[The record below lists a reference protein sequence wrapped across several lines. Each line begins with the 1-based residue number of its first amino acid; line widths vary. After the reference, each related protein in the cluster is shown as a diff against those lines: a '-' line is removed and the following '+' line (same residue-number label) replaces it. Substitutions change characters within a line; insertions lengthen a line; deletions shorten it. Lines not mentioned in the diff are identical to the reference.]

1 MFIDWNHDYILGV
14 ARIDEQHRSLIDQ
27 LNALY
32 RSIGPR
38 PDPVQLRKM
47 LRGFN
52 HYAEEHFNTEEVLAR
67 RHGVPAIELAAH
79 TAEHREYSARMTGFC
94 ELLDRDDPHVSI
106 LLLAFLHDW
115 WVNHILM
122 VDRVL
127 CQDLRRKG
135 VAE

>member
-1 MFIDWNHDYILGV
+1 MFIDWSDDYVLGV
-14 ARIDEQHRSLIDQ
+14 ARIDAQHRGLIDQ

-32 RSIGPR
+32 HSIEPR
-38 PDPVQLRKM
+38 QNAGRLREM

-52 HYAEEHFNTEEVLAR
+52 RYAEEHFSTEEALAR

-79 TAEHREYSARMTGFC
+79 TAEHREYSARMTEFC
-94 ELLDRDDPHVSI
+94 ERLDRDDPHVSI